1 MRKLFALL
9 SLLVIASMAL
19 AACGPTAAPSTDAPA
34 APEEP
39 AATEPPVV
47 EGDVRAAVL
56 RVNSGTYPDT
66 IDPQKSSFVN
76 EIGHLKMIYVGL
88 TSLNE
93 KLETVPGGAESWEF
107 NEDATQLTFHIR
119 EGMTYSDGVP
129 LNAARYEYALHR
141 NINPATA
148 GEYAFITDE
157 IVGAPEWRTSSG
169 CADPAACTEEEGV
182 ALEAALGIK
191 STHADGS
198 DCVINADTGNAY
210 DDADCNTLVVTMSKP
225 APYFATVLGLWV
237 TYPVRQELVEEGGD
251 LWWTSTKFQVGNGP
265 FMWQEAEPFVRA
277 LFVPNPNFTVN
288 EIPTYSV
295 EYRYITDGAVQF
307 EAYKN
312 DELDVIGYG
321 GEDVAAIAADSELA
335 AQNFQYAGSCT
346 ILLRFSLQ
354 GTFTAPD
361 GSSYETP
368 FKDVKV
374 REAFAFAFD
383 ADGWARDVDSG
394 LSLSTWT
401 WIPRGYPGYK
411 EESPLAFDPERA
423 KAALAESTYA
433 GPDALNALGL
443 KLTFGDTAR
452 NRARSEWIVANYK
465 NNLGVDIALDPVDAT
480 TFTALTKDPA
490 TFPLLARQGWCADY
504 PHQQNWLSVYW
515 KSSSDFA
522 SDQGYSNPEF
532 DALIDQAD
540 GTVDPAAAAAL
551 YEQAQDLLLADIP
564 SVFGYNTSHTFLVK
578 PWITGFITTPQDNT
592 FPGDW
597 TPWTISVDTKMAN

>member
-1 MRKLFALL
+1 MRKLFVLL

-19 AACGPTAAPSTDAPA
+19 AACGPTGTEAPGTSD
-34 APEEP
+34 EP
-39 AATEPPVV
+39 AATTAPMQ
-47 EGDVRAAVL
+47 EGDVREAL
-56 RVNSGTYPDT
+56 IRVNSGTYPDT

-76 EIGHLKMIYVGL
+76 EIGHLKMVYVGL

-93 KLETVPGGAESWEF
+93 KLETVPGAAESWTF
-107 NEDATQLTFHIR
+107 NDEATELVFTLR
-119 EGMTYSDGVP
+119 DGSVYSDGSL
-129 LNAARYEYALHR
+129 LNAARYEYSMKP
-141 NINPATA
+141 NINPDTA

-157 IVGAPEWRTSSG
+157 ISGAPEWRTKSG
-169 CADPAACTEEEGV
+169 CADPEACTEEEL
-182 ALEAALGIK
+182 ASLEAAVGVHA
-191 STHADGS
+191 SHADGS
-198 DCVINADTGNAY
+198 DCVVNADTGNAY
-210 DDADCNTLVVTMSKP
+210 DDADCNTLTVSLSKS
-225 APYFATVLGLWV
+225 APYFPTVMSLWV
-237 TYPVRQELVEEGGD
+237 TYPVKQENVEEGGD

-265 FMWQEAEPFVRA
+265 FIWAEAEPFVRA
-277 LFVPNPNFTVN
+277 LFVPNPNFQGPG
-288 EIPTYSV
+288 IPSYSV

-312 DELDVIGYG
+312 DELDIIGYG
-321 GEDVAAIAADSELA
+321 GEDVAAIAADPELSA
-335 AQNFQYAGSCT
+335 ENFQYAGSCT

-368 FKDVKV
+368 FKDPKV
-374 REAFAFAFD
+374 REAFQFAFD
-383 ADGWARDVDSG
+383 AEGWARDVDAG
-394 LSLSTWT
+394 LSLATGT

-411 EESPLAFDPERA
+411 EDSPLGFDVDRA
-423 KAALAESTYA
+423 QAALAESTYG
-433 GPDALNALGL
+433 GPDGLNALGL

-465 NNLGVDIALDPVDAT
+465 NNLGVDILLDPVDTT
-480 TFTALTKDPA
+480 TFTALTKDPT

-515 KSSSDFA
+515 KSTSDFA
-522 SDQGYSNPEF
+522 DDQGYSNPEF

-540 GTVDPAAAAAL
+540 ATIDPAEAAVL

-564 SVFGYNTSHTFLVK
+564 SVFGYNTSHPFLVK
-578 PWITGFITTPQDNT
+578 PWVTGFITTPQDNT

-597 TPWTISVDTKMAN
+597 TPWTITVDTKMPF